1 MNQRS
6 DNWTKNR
13 RCFATVI
20 LPCENAKA
28 GRTHSALHG
37 HGYTVCH
44 RRGRSNRSAS
54 VRLKLSS
61 IQGEYSHCEG
71 TLYALYAPPGVIY
84 LGFLEAPPACWVWW
98 HIAQPCRWRPET
110 AGCCPASG
118 ANTAC
123 ERAQAWPQPKSKANP
138 GWSSFTPSPF
148 IAQPLLSISSRQIM
162 RKTLKINYLPGW

>member
-28 GRTHSALHG
+28 GGTHSALHG

-71 TLYALYAPPGVIY
+71 TLYAPPGVIY
-84 LGFLEAPPACWVWW
+84 LGFLEAPPQLAGSGGTSLSPAGDGQKLQAAARLVERT
-98 HIAQPCRWRPET
+98 QPVRGHKPD
-110 AGCCPASG
+110 
-118 ANTAC
+118 
-123 ERAQAWPQPKSKANP
+123 
-138 GWSSFTPSPF
+138 PSPSPKQ
-148 IAQPLLSISSRQIM
+148 ILADHHLLQVPL
-162 RKTLKINYLPGW
+162 